1 MFDSKKFFITVSAVV
16 ALTACSKGDEKTQVN
31 SNETKSSQVTQKNEE
46 EKKVPI
52 VQKGDKSI
60 PLENYQELKSGNQI
74 MFAILAVDSMPI
86 DYEVVAN
93 ALSQKYKYENDE
105 FKKKDMLGPLKMS
118 IDAEIEKAKSN
129 KYYYMEIDGGLEKYD
144 FESKSFGVPEFSNSV
159 QYRYF
164 NDNSAWTCS
173 YSNPQNYRKLVVADE
188 SVARTIEG
196 MRSKY
201 QAIRISVYFYA
212 NEVEIGKPKLNAEI
226 MRVKIADRKGNLL
239 AEM

>member
-1 MFDSKKFFITVSAVV
+1 
-16 ALTACSKGDEKTQVN
+16 
-31 SNETKSSQVTQKNEE
+31 
-46 EKKVPI
+46 
-52 VQKGDKSI
+52 
-60 PLENYQELKSGNQI
+60 

-164 NDNSAWTCS
+164 NDNSAWTYS
-173 YSNPQNYRKLVVADE
+173 YSNPQNYKKLVVADE